1 MRAKRFIYNTLLLT
15 IASLVIRGIGLS
27 FQVYLSNKIGA
38 AGIGLFQL
46 IMSVQILAVTFAV
59 SGIRFAVCRLVSEE
73 IGLDNPSGIRAAVK
87 RCLIYGLSFGFTA
100 GLILYFGAYRIG
112 AIWVGDG
119 RTVLSLRILALSLP
133 LISISSVMGGYFTA
147 VQRIVKSSSAQI
159 FENLVRIAAVILL
172 LRLIPEGNLEYACAA
187 VSVGNVLG
195 EILSVALVM
204 VLYFFDVRQYGA
216 KCKSH
221 PSMTRRML
229 NTALPMALS
238 AYARTAL
245 GTLQHLLVPKGLQKS
260 GATAEAAL
268 ASYGTISGMVLP
280 VILFPIAVFSSISE
294 MLVPDLT
301 DAQMRGDTALSNR
314 IINRT
319 LSVCLFFSIGVCGIF
334 FAFARDLGFA
344 IYHSAA
350 SGSLIRIFAPLVIV
364 MYMDTV
370 TDGMLKGLGQQMHS
384 MTYNIMDALLS
395 VIMVYFLLPKYAVTA
410 YVFTIFFTETFN
422 FVLSIRRLSKV
433 AAVSVPLRDIAL
445 PFICI
450 IGAVNFA
457 VLLLRLIG
465 LPLAPAP
472 LVIALHMLLTL
483 AFYYIFLRLMSCL
496 TRSDIRH
503 FAALFKS

>member
-15 IASLVIRGIGLS
+15 TASLIIRGIGLS

-73 IGLDNPSGIRAAVK
+73 IGLDNPLGIRAAVK
-87 RCLIYGLSFGFTA
+87 RCLIYGLSFGLTA
-100 GLILYFGAYRIG
+100 GLILYFGAHRIG
-112 AIWVGDG
+112 AVWVGDN

-133 LISISSVMGGYFTA
+133 LISVSSVMGGYFTA

-159 FENLVRIAAVILL
+159 FENIVRIVAVMLF
-172 LRLIPEGNLEYACAA
+172 LRLVPSENLEYACAA

-204 VLYFFDVRQYGA
+204 ILYFLDVRRYGA
-216 KCKSH
+216 KRKKH
-221 PSMTRRML
+221 PGMTRRML
-229 NTALPMALS
+229 HIALPMALS

-260 GATAEAAL
+260 GVSAEAAL

-301 DAQMRGDTALSNR
+301 DAQMRGDTALANR

-334 FAFARDLGFA
+334 FAYASDLGFA
-344 IYHSAA
+344 VYHSAE
-350 SGSLIRIFAPLVIV
+350 SGNFIRIFAPLVIV

-384 MTYNIMDALLS
+384 MTYNILDALLS
-395 VIMVYFLLPKYAVTA
+395 VIMVYFLLPKYAVAA
-410 YVFTIFFTETFN
+410 YVFTIFFTESFN
-422 FVLSIRRLSKV
+422 FVLSIRRLSRV
-433 AAVSVPLRDIAL
+433 AAVAVPMRDIVR
-445 PFICI
+445 PFIGI
-450 IGAVNFA
+450 VGAVNFA
-457 VLLLRLIG
+457 MLLLRLIG
-465 LPLAPAP
+465 LPLSPSP
-472 LVIALHMLLTL
+472 LVITSHILFTL
-483 AFYYIFLRLMSCL
+483 FLYYIFLRLMSCL
-496 TRSDIRH
+496 TRSDIRR